1 METPTVTGLAET
13 GAATGPPSPQPAGIE
28 TATLMGLYR
37 DMWLIRAFEQ
47 GLEREFEQGNVP
59 GMLHTG
65 LGQEA
70 TQAALAWHLQASDAF
85 FPDHRCHGINALA
98 QQRHGGDG
106 ERVMAELFGKSTG
119 VCGGKGGSLHS
130 ADPSVGNFGDNAVE
144 GSYMATVLG
153 VALAA
158 KMRGEPNVACAII
171 GDGTVGRGEFHE
183 SLNMAAIWDLP
194 VLYACVNNG
203 YAISMPVGEG
213 HASADIVDMVQGYGI
228 ANRQLDGN
236 DVIEAWNGVGSAVE
250 HIRSGAGPYFLE
262 FKTWRWQGIFA
273 GEFRPEAEVK
283 YWREERDPIMLAAEA
298 LSDQGVSQA
307 ELDSIEQEMRDLIE
321 RWIDFAKES
330 PPPEEAK
337 ATANVYTA
345 WKVAAR

>member
-1 METPTVTGLAET
+1 MDTT
-13 GAATGPPSPQPAGIE
+13 
-28 TATLMGLYR
+28 TLRSLYR

-70 TQAALAWHLQASDAF
+70 VQAALAAHLEADDAF

-98 QQRHGGDG
+98 QQRHSGDG
-106 ERVMAELFGKSTG
+106 ERIMAELFGKATG

-130 ADPSVGNFGDNAVE
+130 ADPAVGNFGDNAVE

-158 KMRGEPNVACAII
+158 KMRGEPKVACAII

-203 YAISMPVGEG
+203 YAISMPVAEG
-213 HASADIVDMVQGYGI
+213 HASADIVDMARGYGFGCE
-228 ANRQLDGN
+228 QLDGN
-236 DVIEAWNGVGSAVE
+236 DIVKAHERVGAAVA
-250 HIRSGAGPYFLE
+250 HIRAGNGPRFLE
-262 FKTWRWQGIFA
+262 LMTWRWQGVFA

-283 YWREERDPIMLAAEA
+283 YWKEDHDPILMAADELRARGVGDDELEGIEA
-298 LSDQGVSQA
+298 
-307 ELDSIEQEMRDLIE
+307 EMRELIE
-321 RWIDFAKES
+321 GWIDFAKAS
-330 PPPEEAK
+330 PAPDPAK
-337 ATANVYTA
+337 AVADVYVG
-345 WKVAAR
+345 WEVARR

>member
-1 METPTVTGLAET
+1 MERDRL
-13 GAATGPPSPQPAGIE
+13 
-28 TATLMGLYR
+28 LDLYR

-47 GLEREFEQGNVP
+47 GLEREFEKGNVP

-70 TQAALAWHLQASDAF
+70 TQAALADNLTATDCF

-98 QQRHGGDG
+98 QHRHKGDG
-106 ERVMAELFGKSTG
+106 ERIMAELFGKATG

-130 ADPSVGNFGDNAVE
+130 ADPEVGNYGDNAVE

-153 VALAA
+153 VALAW
-158 KMRGEPNVACAII
+158 KMRGEPRVACAII

-194 VLYACVNNG
+194 VFYACVNNG
-203 YAISMPVGEG
+203 YAIATPVGEA
-213 HASADIVDMVQGYGI
+213 HASPEIVDLARGYGFPC
-228 ANRQLDGN
+228 AQVDGN
-236 DVIEAWNGVGSAVE
+236 DIEAAHEAVATAIG
-250 HIRSGAGPYFLE
+250 HVRSGAGPYFLE

-283 YWREERDPIMLAAEA
+283 YWKEDHDPILMAGDRLLAAGLA
-298 LSDQGVSQA
+298 TG
-307 ELDSIEQEMRDLIE
+307 ELDAIEQQQRELIDG
-321 RWIDFAKES
+321 WITFAKES
-330 PPPEEAK
+330 PAPELTK
-337 ATANVYTA
+337 ATADVYVG
-345 WKVAAR
+345 WEVEGS